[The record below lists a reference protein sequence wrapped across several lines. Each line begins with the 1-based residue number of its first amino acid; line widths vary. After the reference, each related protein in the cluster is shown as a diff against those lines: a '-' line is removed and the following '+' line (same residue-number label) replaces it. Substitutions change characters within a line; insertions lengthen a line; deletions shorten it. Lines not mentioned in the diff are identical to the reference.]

1 MDPSGENLVYAYVNA
16 EGQKAEVTMN
26 NGCIYSGVVHG
37 INTAEGIIRL
47 DYAVC
52 KVSVLRASFFL
63 CVGGDAPA
71 CWGLCALYIRR

>member
-1 MDPSGENLVYAYVNA
+1 MDTSGENLVYAYVNA

-52 KVSVLRASFFL
+52 KVSAFSARPFLWGVVGAS
-63 CVGGDAPA
+63 A
-71 CWGLCALYIRR
+71 CWDLCALYIRR